1 MVIAEVLIEAIGTV
15 VEVAIDMLPD
25 GKSKANGTTSG
36 GPKPVPRNEM
46 EQRPPTGPY
55 EER

>member
-1 MVIAEVLIEAIGTV
+1 MIAEVLIEAIGTV